1 MQPDDSKLTLSIL
14 PLTFAVCRL
23 DRDAAIPDWATGGR
37 FFSITRTE
45 DELSIV
51 CSQNG
56 VPEEVKCERGWRCFK
71 VEGPLDFS
79 LTGIMASLAA
89 PLAEARINM
98 LAIATYDT
106 DYLMVKEVNLE
117 SAIRVLTE
125 AGHSIHR

>member
-1 MQPDDSKLTLSIL
+1 MHH
-14 PLTFAVCRL
+14 
-23 DRDAAIPDWATGGR
+23 
-37 FFSITRTE
+37 
-45 DELSIV
+45 
-51 CSQNG
+51 
-56 VPEEVKCERGWRCFK
+56 
-71 VEGPLDFS
+71 S
-79 LTGIMASLAA
+79 L